1 MGTLP
6 DGSKI
11 EEFSMTQFSMFLTDF
26 FLGYFTQTDD
36 FHQLDFEI
44 SSNIFNP
51 RIHIQRDFH
60 GVNCH
65 PLGLTLRGWW
75 LRESLA
81 VRPGSSDKQLTGWR
95 LVDVGGLYTGLS
107 YHPIEF
113 CITYVTYLQHYVY
126 DEWSSLLGQVM
137 NLSLFAELLREFRW
151 WSGPSAVGCPWGAIG
166 LVALLVSL
174 CCWACGFITASC
186 LLSQHCRRFVGLV
199 IRALVASV
207 PLAPAGPDL
216 RGRLAEYHF
225 RSG

>member
-26 FLGYFTQTDD
+26 FLGYFTKTDD

-81 VRPGSSDKQLTGWR
+81 VRQGISDKQLTGWR

-113 CITYVTYLQHYVY
+113 CIYIYIYIYTEFSEAFDNPLRNFLLMDSMWDRKEIFCPCSCIPTKRAVPGLKVRCCTLKKTAEGFVCHREHEEYVVEGSIQ
-126 DEWSSLLGQVM
+126 
-137 NLSLFAELLREFRW
+137 
-151 WSGPSAVGCPWGAIG
+151 
-166 LVALLVSL
+166 
-174 CCWACGFITASC
+174 GF
-186 LLSQHCRRFVGLV
+186 
-199 IRALVASV
+199 
-207 PLAPAGPDL
+207 
-216 RGRLAEYHF
+216 
-225 RSG
+225 